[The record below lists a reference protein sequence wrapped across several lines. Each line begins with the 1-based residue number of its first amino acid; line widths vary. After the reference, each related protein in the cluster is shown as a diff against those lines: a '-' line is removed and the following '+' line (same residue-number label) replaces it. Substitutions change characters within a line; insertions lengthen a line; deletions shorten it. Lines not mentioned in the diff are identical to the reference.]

1 MAKYFVL
8 VNDKYM
14 TSVESTSNAGAEHAL
29 LDNVPGIHSALA
41 FDDATLQGDY
51 FRACLLRSELID
63 TCHLCELF
71 AAQADR
77 RTRLERIVAALAEAD
92 AEYTKAADALTLA
105 QIKRDGIA
113 ADLADMRAEIARHAL
128 ELNIKQD

>member
-14 TSVESTSNAGAEHAL
+14 VSVESTSNAGAEHAL
-29 LDNVPGIHSALA
+29 LDNVPGVHSALA

-63 TCHLCELF
+63 TCHWCELF

-92 AEYTKAADALTLA
+92 AECTKAADALTLA
-105 QIKRDGIA
+105 QMKRDGIA
-113 ADLADMRAEIARHAL
+113 ADLADMRAEIARHACV
-128 ELNIKQD
+128 LNIKHD

>member
-1 MAKYFVL
+1 M
-8 VNDKYM
+8 
-14 TSVESTSNAGAEHAL
+14 
-29 LDNVPGIHSALA
+29 
-41 FDDATLQGDY
+41 
-51 FRACLLRSELID
+51 ID